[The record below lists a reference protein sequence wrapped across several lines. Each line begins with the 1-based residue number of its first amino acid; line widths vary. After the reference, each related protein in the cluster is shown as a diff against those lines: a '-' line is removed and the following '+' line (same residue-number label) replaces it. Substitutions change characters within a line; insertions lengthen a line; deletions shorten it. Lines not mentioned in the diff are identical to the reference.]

1 MEYGN
6 RRWDER
12 REMTKRGKRA
22 QAMSRMAAQKF
33 WLAKLSTGVCKLL
46 AGIWCTTHFV
56 LSEISRVR
64 SCGKLGDLQITSS
77 RVKIC
82 YETRDEPLSLIH
94 ILSTNSRIF
103 IILTNSLTA

>member
-22 QAMSRMAAQKF
+22 QTMSRMAAQKF
-33 WLAKLSTGVCKLL
+33 WLAKSSMESVSCLLEFGVRH
-46 AGIWCTTHFV
+46 IS

-64 SCGKLGDLQITSS
+64 SCGKLGELQITSS
-77 RVKIC
+77 PFKIC